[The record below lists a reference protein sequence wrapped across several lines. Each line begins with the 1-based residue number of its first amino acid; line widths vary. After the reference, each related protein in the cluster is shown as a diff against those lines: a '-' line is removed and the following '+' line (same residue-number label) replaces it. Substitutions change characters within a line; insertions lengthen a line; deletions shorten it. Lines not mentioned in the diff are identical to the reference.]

1 MVKNL
6 PAKWETRIRPLGWEF
21 PLEKGMATHSS
32 ILAWRNPHG
41 QRSLVGYSP
50 WGSRVG
56 HDWATHTHT
65 HTHTHIQLH
74 SNDWQ
79 LRRTPSN
86 GWYHH
91 HQPCSNTRSAKGS
104 TTGVQVQLRWL
115 PRKMLTTQTVNLN
128 PVAKTGLGGASEI
141 SLTHWS
147 HQDNAIK
154 TQYLRAFYQK
164 T

>member
-1 MVKNL
+1 M
-6 PAKWETRIRPLGWEF
+6 
-21 PLEKGMATHSS
+21 
-32 ILAWRNPHG
+32 
-41 QRSLVGYSP
+41 
-50 WGSRVG
+50 
-56 HDWATHTHT
+56 
-65 HTHTHIQLH
+65 
-74 SNDWQ
+74 
-79 LRRTPSN
+79 
-86 GWYHH
+86 
-91 HQPCSNTRSAKGS
+91 
-104 TTGVQVQLRWL
+104 QLRWL